1 MMFDKTPHAMALL
14 GTFQQE
20 CAEAIGAHQWNR
32 FQLEICQKGTI
43 TVGNLVRARYL
54 EIYNKELKLEEGETS
69 YVRALAQWVEL
80 KCPPEENPA
89 VQHVQHYEATAL
101 LYMVSGFT
109 DDTLLPVMT
118 PEIFRSYSEDSLI
131 LLYGPVATLG
141 VTAWVARAVQLKLED
156 TPPTEPVSP
165 TSPNVYLTP
174 TRAIQNTDSVPYD
187 ESSIPAISFH
197 QLPERSAEHLMRQG
211 VATKQGVYALYTT
224 YLAVRKAIA
233 DKQLNT
239 ANVLLVNEYVSNM
252 THVKGS
258 ISPMVLADELIY
270 EALWFNLETVSDHRE
285 RMRAI
290 AWLVVAEFGKE
301 HAAYLLNYVNGT
313 SWPLSKMVAV
323 ATASLMLKYSPEPS
337 PE

>member
-1 MMFDKTPHAMALL
+1 MFDKTPRAMALL

-165 TSPNVYLTP
+165 TL
-174 TRAIQNTDSVPYD
+174 
-187 ESSIPAISFH
+187 
-197 QLPERSAEHLMRQG
+197 
-211 VATKQGVYALYTT
+211 
-224 YLAVRKAIA
+224 
-233 DKQLNT
+233 
-239 ANVLLVNEYVSNM
+239 
-252 THVKGS
+252 
-258 ISPMVLADELIY
+258 
-270 EALWFNLETVSDHRE
+270 
-285 RMRAI
+285 
-290 AWLVVAEFGKE
+290 
-301 HAAYLLNYVNGT
+301 
-313 SWPLSKMVAV
+313 
-323 ATASLMLKYSPEPS
+323 
-337 PE
+337 